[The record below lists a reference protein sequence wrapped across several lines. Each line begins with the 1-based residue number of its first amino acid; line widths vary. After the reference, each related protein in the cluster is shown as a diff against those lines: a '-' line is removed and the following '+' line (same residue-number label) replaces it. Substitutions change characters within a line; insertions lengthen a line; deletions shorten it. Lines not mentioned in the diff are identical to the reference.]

1 MNPDHPHRDSDDDY
15 RQALAEGWLPI
26 RDISRRTGVNPVTLR
41 AWERRYGLVVPQR
54 TPKGHRLYSEAQ
66 IARIQEILTWLGR
79 GVAVS
84 KIRALLD
91 EDTPPPAEAGSS
103 PWDDLRQQCIAAI
116 GRINERQLDDLFNGA
131 LAIYPALTLC
141 EQLMLPLLDE
151 LERRWQGQFGAQL
164 ERVFFHTWLRTKFG
178 TRLYHHNRQQRGAPL
193 LLVNQSDLPLEPGV
207 WLTAWL
213 ASSAGFP
220 LEIFDWPLPPGEL
233 ALAVERLQPRA
244 VLLYASCTLNL
255 PQLSRLLAGVDCPR
269 LLVGPATAIHPE
281 ALQEQVSTDEPL
293 HLASDPVAA
302 FGLLRE
308 LHLIN
313 GEAP

>member
-26 RDISRRTGVNPVTLR
+26 RDVSRRTGVNPVTLR

-269 LLVGPATAIHPE
+269 LLVGPATAIHPD
-281 ALQEQVSTDEPL
+281 ALQDQVSTDEPL